1 MRARGLP
8 HHYDDPVIVGDRLQ
22 YQEQLHEFNQL
33 RPIDVAA
40 KDAMPKAMFAEVGES
55 CHIETP
61 AHANWGFWDVYMG
74 QCVYC
79 NVNLTV
85 DAAEAAVVD

>member
-1 MRARGLP
+1 
-8 HHYDDPVIVGDRLQ
+8 
-22 YQEQLHEFNQL
+22 
-33 RPIDVAA
+33 
-40 KDAMPKAMFAEVGES
+40 MPKAMFAEVGES